1 MSAASGTHAS
11 AAPAR
16 PIGLRQDG
24 FALPPG
30 RVASVML
37 AALWTFGIA
46 YWHRNIVM
54 DDPWITFRYAANVL
68 AGHGWAFNPGEPL
81 EGYSNFLWTIAS
93 MVPIAAGVEPL
104 GAMRALSALA
114 ALWILWALA
123 VRTPRGGEGPGGTA
137 WAPLL
142 LAACWPFAAWI
153 GGGLETIGHAALLLG
168 FAMATGRALAEP
180 TKARGAAAGALAGAL
195 AMSRPEGA
203 MFMAVLPLCLLRA
216 RQRGAR
222 IAMAAAL
229 GVAVAV
235 LAGYSAWRLHTF
247 GTLVANTVSAKVG
260 GGVLPSVIAG
270 LRYALAWLPGPA
282 LVVLPLAAAALLRA
296 RRDAASHA
304 DRDPVLSV
312 AAACLLL
319 QVAFAV
325 AVGGDW
331 MPGYRF
337 LVPAMPLAALLAGV
351 ALAGWNRWLA
361 AMAVAA
367 ALLAAP
373 VQAYFDRGGGP
384 AIGMR
389 LARWIS
395 SRQPLVATLQVIGR
409 DLRAMGSPEDTI
421 ALSEAGVVPYLSR
434 MRVIDMLGL
443 VDREIAALPGGLH
456 QKHDADSVLRRAP
469 RFVLLGFTETP
480 EGLRPTWAA
489 DGEVS
494 VHPDFM
500 RHYAERRRWPRTM
513 TDGRQPQPGVMV
525 LYERKPPVTAD

>member
-1 MSAASGTHAS
+1 MSAAPATGGTAAS
-11 AAPAR
+11 AR

-24 FALPPG
+24 FALPRW
-30 RVASVML
+30 RVASVGF

-81 EGYSNFLWTIAS
+81 EGYSNFLWAIAS

-104 GAMRALSALA
+104 GAMRALSVAA
-114 ALWILWALA
+114 ALWIFWALA
-123 VRTPRGGEGPGGTA
+123 TRTPRGAEDAGNV

-142 LAACWPFAAWI
+142 LAACWPFAVWI
-153 GGGLETIGHAALLLG
+153 GGGLETIGHAALLLA

-180 TKARGAAAGALAGAL
+180 TKARGAAAGVLAGAL

-216 RQRGAR
+216 HQREAR
-222 IAMAAAL
+222 VAMATAL

-235 LAGYSAWRLHTF
+235 LAAYSAWRLHTF

-260 GGVLPSVIAG
+260 GGVVTSVIAG
-270 LRYALAWLPGPA
+270 VRYAFAWLPGPA
-282 LVVLPLAAAALLRA
+282 LLLVPLAAMALLRA

-312 AAACLLL
+312 AAACLAL
-319 QVAFAV
+319 QFAFAV

-337 LVPAMPLAALLAGV
+337 LVPALPLVALLAGV
-351 ALAGWNRWLA
+351 ALSRWNRWLA

-367 ALLAAP
+367 ALVLAPA
-373 VQAYFDRGGGP
+373 QAYFDRGGGP

-395 SRQPLVATLQVIGR
+395 NRQSLVATLQVIGR
-409 DLRAMGSPEDTI
+409 DVRAMGTPEDTI
-421 ALSEAGVVPYLSR
+421 ALSEAGVVPYLTR

-469 RFVLLGFTETP
+469 RFILLGFTETP
-480 EGLRPTWAA
+480 EGPRPTWAA

-494 VHPDFM
+494 VHPEFE
-500 RHYAERRRWPRTM
+500 RHYAERQRWPRTM
-513 TDGRQPQPGVMV
+513 TDGRQPQPGAMI
-525 LYERKPPVTAD
+525 LYERRPPPAGS